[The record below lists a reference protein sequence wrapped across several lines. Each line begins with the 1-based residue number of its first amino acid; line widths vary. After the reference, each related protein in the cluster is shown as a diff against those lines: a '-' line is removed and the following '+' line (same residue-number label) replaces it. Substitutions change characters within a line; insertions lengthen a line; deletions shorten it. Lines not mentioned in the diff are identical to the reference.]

1 MLPRLVSFT
10 VFTYEMDTRC
20 NLYWVITVIFY
31 CFQTWLFGY
40 EMGDIVMVLCD
51 KAVYFLASKKKIEFI
66 KQVENNEND
75 GPVPPLKFFLRDK
88 VREDS
93 PFYPQF
99 PLLFYQRC
107 R

>member
-1 MLPRLVSFT
+1 
-10 VFTYEMDTRC
+10 MDARC

-75 GPVPPLKFFLRDK
+75 GPVPPLKFLLRDK
-88 VREDS
+88 VHEKLS
-93 PFYPQF
+93 VLSTVPQCALICQLSHT
-99 PLLFYQRC
+99 PG
-107 R
+107 